1 VLMVRNFLEAL
12 RGTNPGGSE
21 WPAQHGFQV
30 FVMKTAGLWEFP
42 SGVREGP
49 ESEDLVNN

>member
-1 VLMVRNFLEAL
+1 MVRNFLEAL

-30 FVMKTAGLWEFP
+30 FVMKTAVCGNFL
-42 SGVREGP
+42 P
-49 ESEDLVNN
+49 EYEKVQNLRT